1 MFELLDNVLADNNRG
16 SYATLQE
23 SGRAGS
29 EGVLNNVERYAL
41 YLAQAM
47 ERRGS
52 GQSNMTGINI
62 GEYTVLQYGTSS
74 RATV

>member
-23 SGRAGS
+23 SGGVGS
-29 EGVLNNVERYAL
+29 EGVLDNVERYAL
-41 YLAQAM
+41 YLAQVM
-47 ERRGS
+47 ERQGS

-62 GEYTVLQYGTSS
+62 GVYITTVWHLQ
-74 RATV
+74 

>member
-23 SGRAGS
+23 SGGVGS
-29 EGVLNNVERYAL
+29 EGVLDNVERYAL
-41 YLAQAM
+41 YLAQVM
-47 ERRGS
+47 GS

-62 GEYTVLQYGTSS
+62 GVYITTVWHLQ
-74 RATV
+74 